1 MKWWTDSPNRMRC
14 GRTAPQDSAFSS
26 PTPAPTPLEWPSQEE
41 PRSGSTASASVS
53 DVSAPACTNGYG
65 LLCGLWVWR
74 RTNRRP
80 WCPPMSYPSTSPR
93 TAWPDG
99 AGRWDNWMGAQH
111 LFRDLVRP
119 SSGFNNSLKRMKN
132 IWNIRIVTQQWRA
145 NFWKS

>member
-14 GRTAPQDSAFSS
+14 GRIAPQDSAFSS
-26 PTPAPTPLEWPSQEE
+26 PTPAPTPWNDPPKKSL
-41 PRSGSTASASVS
+41 G
-53 DVSAPACTNGYG
+53 PAQPPPHRCWTFPLLLVQMGYD

-74 RTNRRP
+74 RRASRRP
-80 WCPPMSYPSTSPR
+80 CCPLMSYPSTSPR

-99 AGRWDNWMGAQH
+99 AGRCDNWMAAQH

-132 IWNIRIVTQQWRA
+132 IWNSKIFTQLWRA
-145 NFWKS
+145 